1 MADVVNQI
9 ANGNQNIVGVMI
21 ESNLAAGN
29 QSIPADL
36 SQLKYGCSVTDAC
49 VDWETTVTMLRCCR
63 TSAQCKK
70 PELFQC
76 NIHLIKKQ
84 QFILKRLQ
92 ILCNLHKD
100 GDVINC

>member
-49 VDWETTVTMLRCCR
+49 VDWETTVTMLRYAAER
-63 TSAQCKK
+63 LRSAKSLNFSVQHSPDKETTIYLKKIANIMQSAQ
-70 PELFQC
+70 
-76 NIHLIKKQ
+76 
-84 QFILKRLQ
+84 RW
-92 ILCNLHKD
+92 
-100 GDVINC
+100 